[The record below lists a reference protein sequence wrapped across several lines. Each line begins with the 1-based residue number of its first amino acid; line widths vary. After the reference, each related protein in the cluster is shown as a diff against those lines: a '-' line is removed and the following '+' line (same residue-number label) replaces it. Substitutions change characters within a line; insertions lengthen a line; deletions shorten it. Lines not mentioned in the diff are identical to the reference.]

1 MQHSRE
7 IRVCSGRS
15 TERNVAAALGN
26 RSSSTEKLLQLFDKR
41 AKCQS
46 RNDFHPELIAFYCII
61 TSLIFAASTL
71 CVVFIVL
78 RRACYSPT

>member
-1 MQHSRE
+1 MVYPVFGFAVRPCARPRRLLEVSLTVMQHGRE

-41 AKCQS
+41 AKM
-46 RNDFHPELIAFYCII
+46 PE
-61 TSLIFAASTL
+61 
-71 CVVFIVL
+71 
-78 RRACYSPT
+78 